1 MFDFFKIVYDS
12 VFVCQLLAVS
22 FSLVLVFYDWK
33 KNFKSIAIG
42 ALYIFGIF
50 AVSTVLNWLL
60 FELSTVWRGV
70 AGIHFQIAWLLTIAV
85 YLLLFDKTYVTSRFI
100 MGATVFITAITMA
113 EFGHELAGYSG
124 ARFKIDSDFICYL
137 SDLFIVAFGLVIY
150 KYTLKDYSAIPVAS
164 VIMIAVTTIVS
175 TTLIIVKTV
184 SRMKQW
190 NPFDW
195 YYCVELAGIYV
206 ISVASYLMVYYNCKI
221 HKEATML
228 AVQNKMLDADRQRL
242 EISEKA
248 IEEMRALRHD
258 MKNQHA
264 VMALLLREKRY
275 DELQEYFV
283 SLEKGLDMFKPW
295 DFIDS
300 GNALVNS
307 VVNME
312 IMKASSCGVS
322 LVTRINVPQTLPFD
336 ASDFCRIVANL
347 LDNAIEETLRAGGKD
362 SLVDLKM
369 NTRMDYLYI
378 SVKNKIRA
386 DADRQTLL
394 KMNTVKED
402 AANHGYGHKI
412 VKRMVD
418 KYNGHVNY
426 SIDGDEFVAEV
437 MLEFCKEGTK

>member
-1 MFDFFKIVYDS
+1 MFDFFKIVYDP

-42 ALYIFGIF
+42 ALYILGIF

-60 FELSTVWRGV
+60 FALSTVWRGV
-70 AGIHFQIAWLLTIAV
+70 AGIHFQIAWLLTIVV
-85 YLLLFDKTYVTSRFI
+85 YLLFFDKTYVTSRFI
-100 MGATVFITAITMA
+100 MGATIFITAITMG
-113 EFGHELAGYSG
+113 EFGREFAGYIG
-124 ARFKIDSDFICYL
+124 VKFHINADFISYL
-137 SDLFIVAFGLVIY
+137 SYLLIIVFGLVIY
-150 KYTLKDYSAIPVAS
+150 KYTLKDYGDIPVVS
-164 VIMIAVTTIVS
+164 TILIAVNTFVS
-175 TTLIIVKTV
+175 TTLIIVKTLL
-184 SRMKQW
+184 RMKEW
-190 NPFDW
+190 NYLDG
-195 YYCVELAGIYV
+195 YYSLELAGIYI
-206 ISVASYLMVYYNCKI
+206 ISVTTYLMVYYNCKV

-228 AVQNKMLDADRQRL
+228 AVQNKLLDADRKRL

-258 MKNQHA
+258 MKNQHG

-283 SLEKGLDMFKPW
+283 SLEKSLDMFKPG

-300 GNALVNS
+300 GNTLVNS

-312 IMKASSCGVS
+312 IMKANSCGVS
-322 LVTRINVPQTLPFD
+322 MVTRINVPQTLPFD
-336 ASDFCRIVANL
+336 ASDFCRIVTNL
-347 LDNAIEETLRAGGKD
+347 LDNAIEETLRAGGEND
-362 SLVDLKM
+362 LVDIKM

-386 DADRQTLL
+386 DVDRQTLL
-394 KMNTVKED
+394 RMNTAKDD

-418 KYNGHVNY
+418 KYNGYVNY
-426 SIDGDEFVAEV
+426 SVEGDEFIAEV
-437 MLEFCKEGTK
+437 MLEFCEGVTK